1 MIQQILDGWNPL
13 YYGRYVDDILLV
25 EKVEKGSRIAQKA
38 QDGKLEFY
46 EAFEYYTV
54 NNSRWTG
61 KETGMRGLFSKKK
74 KTNVELTVF
83 CQSLQNHWEAP
94 RKSNYRQAKLSCS
107 TFSVDNR
114 MH

>member
-1 MIQQILDGWNPL
+1 M
-13 YYGRYVDDILLV
+13 
-25 EKVEKGSRIAQKA
+25 EKGSRIAQEA

-61 KETGMRGLFSKKK
+61 KENRNARAVFKKK